1 LLGASLFIKIATNL
15 LLFLTASTMMLTKD
29 QIEKTMTHLV
39 LLLIIGF
46 APLAKAE
53 SALPDCPADQSAVF
67 DNCFGTFFWLDGTKY
82 IGEYKD
88 GKNHGQGT
96 FTLPDGR
103 KYIGEFKDDK
113 YHGQGTFT
121 LPGGQKYVGEWKDNK
136 KNGQGTFT
144 WLDGTKYV
152 GEFKDDKYHGQGTFT
167 LPGGQKYVGEWKGNK
182 KNGQGTFTFP
192 SGQKLSGY
200 FMNDEYVP
208 NICRDMGLTQGT
220 PEHGK
225 CVLKLMDSVMSED
238 D

>member
-1 LLGASLFIKIATNL
+1 MIHL
-15 LLFLTASTMMLTKD
+15 LL
-29 QIEKTMTHLV
+29 
-39 LLLIIGF
+39 LLLIGF
-46 APLAKAE
+46 VPLVKAE

-96 FTLPDGR
+96 FILPDGR

-121 LPGGQKYVGEWKDNK
+121 LPGGQKYVGDWKD
-136 KNGQGTFT
+136 
-144 WLDGTKYV
+144 
-152 GEFKDDKYHGQGTFT
+152 
-167 LPGGQKYVGEWKGNK
+167 NK

-192 SGQKLSGY
+192 SGQKLSGH

-208 NICRDMGLTQGT
+208 NICRDIGLTQGT